1 MKRIFTLTV
10 MTTIMI
16 TVFAQVPQ
24 KMSYQAVI
32 RNSSG
37 GLVTNQPVGVKI
49 SILQGSP
56 SGTVV
61 YAETYNPVP
70 RTNANGL
77 VTVEIGSGTPST
89 GTFAEI
95 KWASESYYLKTETDP
110 SGGIN
115 YTIVGT
121 SQLLSVP
128 YALHAKTVQTGDNWG
143 TQSVAVNSGYFTGNG
158 TSASPLTLS
167 SMGASSGQVLKY
179 NGTIW
184 DNATDDNG
192 PWSDT
197 SDGISYSGTK
207 KVGIG
212 INKPTQQ
219 LTVADGSTACYV
231 NIQNTSTGFNALDG
245 LLMGIEGTNAYVTTN
260 EIGKLY
266 LGTNSVIR
274 LSIASDGDVG
284 IGTTAPIYKLDVA
297 GTANLNKGIA
307 SGPALSC
314 NGAEAIWFD
323 GTYFSWGYGG
333 TWNYF
338 KDAVGIDC
346 QPGQGHLLAVNGVAS
361 KPGGGSWSTF
371 SDIRLKDIHG
381 NYQRGLE
388 DIIQLRPVRF
398 NYKPGNA
405 MNLPSTTEYVG
416 FIAQEVQKVFP
427 ETITE
432 TPGGY
437 LEFDIHA
444 VNVAFVNAIK
454 ELNAKVYDLQ
464 VENNRVKAENKGL
477 KTEIQKLNS
486 RLDKI
491 ESLVGAR
498 AEK

>member
-16 TVFAQVPQ
+16 TVFAQAPQ

-37 GLVTNQPVGVKI
+37 GLVTNQPIGIKI

-284 IGTTAPIYKLDVA
+284 IGTTSPVYKLDVA
-297 GTANLNKGIA
+297 GIANLNKGIA
-307 SGPALSC
+307 SGQALLC
-314 NGAEAIWFD
+314 NGSEAIWYD
-323 GTYFSWGYGG
+323 GTYFSWGFGG

-346 QPGQGHLLAVNGVAS
+346 QPGEGHLLAVNGAAS
-361 KPGGGSWSTF
+361 KPGGGTWAAF

-381 NYQRGLE
+381 QYNRSLK
-388 DIIQLRPVRF
+388 DIIQLQPVRF
-398 NYKPGNA
+398 NYKDGNELD
-405 MNLPSTTEYVG
+405 LPSEPEYVG
-416 FIAQEVQKVFP
+416 FVAQDVQKVFP
-427 ETITE
+427 ETINE

-437 LEFDIHA
+437 LEFDMHP
-444 VNVAFVNAIK
+444 VNVAMVNALK
-454 ELNAKVYDLQ
+454 ELNQHIELINIENQQLKSELQ
-464 VENNRVKAENKGL
+464 VL
-477 KTEIQKLNS
+477 KEKIIQ
-486 RLDKI
+486 I
-491 ESLVGAR
+491 EAQLGIT
-498 AEK
+498 K